1 MKKTILI
8 IITLIIASLSSCTKG
23 DDVSPSSLSGKYE
36 LKIIDFNSKFSN
48 EDPEKY
54 TDDVSSQ
61 GIFYIFNTDGTYKT
75 NAYWSIG
82 EINSNGTESTG
93 KYSLNGNVLSITYI
107 DQDLE
112 KELTQSMQI
121 KTNTDTD
128 LVLYMGLDE
137 VKASFKAAAS
147 GLDAFTA
154 AFLELFLGQM
164 LEFEYTLSFK
174 KVS

>member
-1 MKKTILI
+1 M
-8 IITLIIASLSSCTKG
+8 
-23 DDVSPSSLSGKYE
+23 
-36 LKIIDFNSKFSN
+36 
-48 EDPEKY
+48 
-54 TDDVSSQ
+54 
-61 GIFYIFNTDGTYKT
+61 
-75 NAYWSIG
+75 
-82 EINSNGTESTG
+82 
-93 KYSLNGNVLSITYI
+93 SITYI

-121 KTNTDTD
+121 KTNTETD